1 MASVPIHSYRLFNWK
16 SGNGVAEI
24 SDLPRPVT
32 GRLFDDACDVGLV
45 VIGKDGLDHPFY
57 LVSTDKDG
65 SGEDI
70 YGWHFKGVEPK
81 YKDVEILI
89 IND

>member
-1 MASVPIHSYRLFNWK
+1 MDEIYYNREAWDK
-16 SGNGVAEI
+16 S
-24 SDLPRPVT
+24 R
-32 GRLFDDACDVGLV
+32 
-45 VIGKDGLDHPFY
+45 PFY